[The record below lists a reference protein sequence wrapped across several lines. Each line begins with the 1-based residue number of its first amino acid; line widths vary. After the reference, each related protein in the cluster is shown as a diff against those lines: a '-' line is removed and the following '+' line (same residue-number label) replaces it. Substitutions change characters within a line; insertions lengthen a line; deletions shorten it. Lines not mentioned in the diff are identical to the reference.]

1 MRVRVRVRVRV
12 RARVRVR
19 VRVRGGGRVED
30 RVGPRTLPNPRQP
43 STSMDLAR
51 LILVAKTWNTDPGG
65 RSARIAT
72 TSDAFLQAA
81 NMAFRR
87 VH

>member
-1 MRVRVRVRVRV
+1 M
-12 RARVRVR
+12 RVR

-30 RVGPRTLPNPRQP
+30 RVGPRTLPNPRQA
-43 STSMDLAR
+43 STSMALAR
-51 LILVAKTWNTDPGG
+51 LVAKTWNTDPGG
-65 RSARIAT
+65 RSPRIAT